1 MPAPTYTSLP
11 RRGAMLVLVAIVLIL
26 LIIGAVFSVDVA
38 YMHMVRAELRTA
50 TDAAARAGSEALA
63 RTQDP
68 AQARAAAIAIA
79 SQNTVA
85 GRGLT
90 LDPADIT
97 FGSLAEG
104 ANGRFVFLPNE
115 TPVAAVRV
123 NGRRDQSSS
132 DGPVDL
138 FFARVFST
146 NSFEP
151 IENATAAAN
160 VRDVALVLDVSGSMA
175 AANADGVSRLDAL
188 KFAVQV
194 FLTEVQRES
203 PLTRISLTSY
213 SSSPR
218 KLADLTDDFAEI
230 QRIVNRFL
238 PRGATAIGNGL
249 RVGSDSLVNDAG
261 NRQFAQKT
269 IIIMTD
275 GRHNTGPSP
284 ATTVNTAVG
293 RGHQVHTITF
303 GAGADQ
309 NLMRTVAE
317 ATEGGIHLH
326 ADTAADL
333 TTTFRDIARVL
344 SVTLIE

>member
-1 MPAPTYTSLP
+1 MPTTINVPRA

-63 RTQDP
+63 RTQDLD
-68 AQARAAAIAIA
+68 QARAAAITIA
-79 SQNTVA
+79 GQNTVA

-90 LDPADIT
+90 LRPEDIT
-97 FGSLAEG
+97 LGSLTEG
-104 ANGRFVFLPNE
+104 ANGRFVFLPGE

-123 NGRRDQSSS
+123 TGRREQGTP

-151 IENATAAAN
+151 VENATAAAN

-175 AANADGVSRLDAL
+175 AVNADGISRLDAL

-213 SSSPR
+213 ATTPA
-218 KLADLTDDFAEI
+218 KLVELTDNIHIKFKI
-230 QRIVNRFL
+230 Q
-238 PRGATAIGNGL
+238 
-249 RVGSDSLVNDAG
+249 
-261 NRQFAQKT
+261 
-269 IIIMTD
+269 
-275 GRHNTGPSP
+275 
-284 ATTVNTAVG
+284 
-293 RGHQVHTITF
+293 
-303 GAGADQ
+303 
-309 NLMRTVAE
+309 
-317 ATEGGIHLH
+317 
-326 ADTAADL
+326 
-333 TTTFRDIARVL
+333 
-344 SVTLIE
+344 